1 VSNLYYNAFS
11 SKRKDRP
18 LDRDRNEQ
26 MKRKKIKEK
35 NQTTIRRDMS
45 LIREK
50 TKLAGSILRRPL
62 SLVS

>member
-1 VSNLYYNAFS
+1 
-11 SKRKDRP
+11 
-18 LDRDRNEQ
+18 